1 MQKEETD
8 SRLSQ
13 NQKLYRSIAKLNSKL
28 AELKKKIG
36 ENVEFIGSIP
46 VDKIEND
53 FELKN
58 ELCEVIGKEFA
69 KNMIV
74 ERDGKFDSEKDQAK
88 FKVKNI
94 ILTFLI
100 KLFLRIFL

>member
-8 SRLSQ
+8 SRLYQ
-13 NQKLYRSIAKLNSKL
+13 NQKLHKSIANLNSKL
-28 AELKKKIG
+28 ADLKKKIG

-58 ELCEVIGKEFA
+58 ELSEVIGKEFA
-69 KNMIV
+69 KNMII
-74 ERDGKFDSEKDQAK
+74 EKDNKFDLEKDNSK
-88 FKVKNI
+88 FKVNY
-94 ILTFLI
+94 
-100 KLFLRIFL
+100 